1 MWADPPD
8 RGHGS
13 RVGVA
18 SATPRRSAAGAAVL
32 RDGTVQRATGRFY
45 LRYEDVAQDGRVRAD
60 ALSSALGVVWREIAI
75 PGGMHAA
82 LQAQGI
88 LPILTRITIE
98 GSESRFAVDKA
109 LDAEGGYVL
118 SHARGTGG
126 EVDKL
131 ILDMDASITGPI
143 GRTNLPPP
151 DNAGSDA
158 LVGTVHAEHV
168 FTRPFAPAGQRK
180 VVALPMESGAFVP
193 ERERQWEPP
202 SALLELPDGA
212 VALEPDLRDDPTET
226 VLGLTH
232 TDSNQHVNST
242 VYPRLFEE
250 AALRRFAEL
259 GRPAT
264 VLARRIEIGF
274 HRPSFADDTLRISLR
289 AFALGSRVGC
299 AGVFQSGDERKP
311 RVYARM
317 VFD

>member
-1 MWADPPD
+1 MPCY
-8 RGHGS
+8 GH
-13 RVGVA
+13 V
-18 SATPRRSAAGAAVL
+18 
-32 RDGTVQRATGRFY
+32 VQRATGRFY

-60 ALSSALGVVWREIAI
+60 ALSTALGVVWRELAI

-82 LQAQGI
+82 LQSQGI
-88 LPILTRITIE
+88 LPILTRITLE
-98 GSESRFAVDKA
+98 RSDSPFAVERP

-118 SHARGTGG
+118 SHAKGTSG

-131 ILDMDASITGPI
+131 LLDMDASITGPI

-151 DNAGSDA
+151 DDAGRTA
-158 LVGTVHAEHV
+158 LVGRVHAEHV

-180 VVALPMESGAFVP
+180 VVALPMESGPLVP
-193 ERERQWEPP
+193 EQERRWDAP
-202 SALLELPDGA
+202 STLLELPDGA
-212 VALEPDLRDDPTET
+212 VALEPEPRDDPNET

-250 AALRRFAEL
+250 AALRRFAAL

-264 VLARRIEIGF
+264 VLARRIELGF
-274 HRPSFADDTLRISLR
+274 QRPSFAGERLRVSLR
-289 AFALGSRVGC
+289 AFALGSRLGC
-299 AGVFQSGDERKP
+299 AGVFQSGAEPKP